1 VFGARLA
8 DARCCCMC
16 HARRCDRRFGS
27 FAASDVLHSC
37 GSDVRLMLE
46 SQFLP
51 AELRSC
57 GVEAA
62 AMRASGCSVLQLQSA
77 GFSLRQLKT
86 GGCSALEL
94 KDAGCFARKFTIPA
108 PAQPVDNRLS
118 TINHHAQVQLL
129 RVVCERFLR
138 PCAAA
143 GWLERSGCQT
153 QRLLG
158 ARHEGAPLNC
168 QKQNITARV

>member
-1 VFGARLA
+1 MFGARLA

-62 AMRASGCSVLQLQSA
+62 AMRASGCTVHQLQSA

-94 KDAGCFARKFTIPA
+94 KDAGCRARSPRQHSLSIADCSQLTITHRYNCCELFANGFSA
-108 PAQPVDNRLS
+108 
-118 TINHHAQVQLL
+118 HAL
-129 RVVCERFLR
+129 RQ
-138 PCAAA
+138 A
-143 GWLERSGCQT
+143 GWSAVDVKHSGCSARAMKVR
-153 QRLLG
+153 RLIAKNKTLPQ
-158 ARHEGAPLNC
+158 EC
-168 QKQNITARV
+168 SV